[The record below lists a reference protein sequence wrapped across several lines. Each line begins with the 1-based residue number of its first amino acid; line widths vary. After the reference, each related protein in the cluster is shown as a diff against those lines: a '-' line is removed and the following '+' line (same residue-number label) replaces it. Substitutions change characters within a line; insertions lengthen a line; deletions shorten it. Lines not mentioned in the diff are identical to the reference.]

1 MRGLPAIASWNAGTH
16 LLCLRLSEGSAVH
29 QAPKSWVRVI
39 AVVAAVGLLFVL
51 ITPAPDELPTT
62 GPHALLKILPP
73 TSVSIYL
80 PFNSLLSDRSEVQS
94 SPPLTT
100 NQLLAV
106 LCTRL
111 N

>member
-1 MRGLPAIASWNAGTH
+1 M
-16 LLCLRLSEGSAVH
+16 H

-39 AVVAAVGLLFVL
+39 AIVAAFGVLFVL
-51 ITPAPDELPTT
+51 ITPALGELPTT
-62 GPHALLKILPP
+62 GPHALLKIMPP

-80 PFNSLLSDRSEVQS
+80 PLNQLLSDRSEVQFK
-94 SPPLTT
+94 PPLATDD
-100 NQLLAV
+100 LLAV